1 MNSGNENNKS
11 DDGKLDGERIA
22 KGIGEWVSI
31 ESPTHDRD
39 AVNAMADHV
48 QAECQAVGLEVER
61 TPGEDG
67 WGDLVRARTG
77 GARNGEKGILVLSHI
92 DTVHPI
98 GTKDGDNRI
107 RREGDKLHGPGIHDM
122 KAGAYLAYCAYAR
135 LVGLGGKPT
144 LPVTFMY
151 VPEEEIGSPYSRKYI
166 EEEARRAKYV
176 LVPEPSRDGGKAVVA
191 RKGVARFVIKATG
204 RPAHSGGQH
213 EDGRSSIKEL
223 ARQIIAIEAMTDYQ
237 RGITFNVGLING
249 GTGVNVVPRECE
261 MEIDMRAV
269 SMADGEEFCAR
280 IHGLGPND
288 PDVSL
293 EITGGMNRPPFELT
307 EATKGLFEFARAVSL
322 EHDFDLQYTSIS
334 GGGSDGNF
342 TAALGVATLDGMG
355 ADGFGAH
362 TLDEHI
368 LVSSLAP
375 RARTWMK
382 LLERLD

>member
-1 MNSGNENNKS
+1 MADNNENNRS
-11 DDGKLDGERIA
+11 EFDGERIA
-22 KGIGEWVSI
+22 RGIEEWVAV
-31 ESPTHDRD
+31 ESPTNDRD

-48 QAECQAVGLEVER
+48 QAECEKVGLKVER

-67 WGDLVRARTG
+67 WGDLVRARTD
-77 GARNGEKGILVLSHI
+77 GANGGEKGILVLSHI
-92 DTVHPI
+92 DTVHPV

-107 RREGDKLHGPGIHDM
+107 RREGDKLYGPGIHDM

-135 LVGLGGKPT
+135 LVGLGRET
-144 LPVTFMY
+144 ALPVTFMY
-151 VPEEEIGSPYSRKYI
+151 IPEEEIGSPYSRKFI
-166 EEEARRAKYV
+166 EQEAHRAKYV

-223 ARQIIAIEAMTDYQ
+223 AHQIIAIEALTDYQ
-237 RGITFNVGLING
+237 RGVTFNVGLING
-249 GTGVNVVPRECE
+249 GTGVNVVPRQCR
-261 MEIDMRAV
+261 MEVDMRVV
-269 SMADGEEFCAR
+269 STADGEEFCAR
-280 IHGLGPND
+280 IHALRPND

-293 EITGGMNRPPFELT
+293 EITGGMNRPPFELSD
-307 EATKGLFEFARAVSL
+307 ATKGLFDFVRAVSL
-322 EHDFDLQYTSIS
+322 EHDFDLRYTTIS

-355 ADGFGAH
+355 ADGVGAH
-362 TLDEHI
+362 TLHEHI

-375 RARTWMK
+375 RAQTWMK
-382 LLERLD
+382 LLERLE